1 MRKCATKVASRQNG
15 VNQHLEAQNHI
26 SIYIGEFV
34 VEGFF
39 FLKVVTF
46 FATLTANYGPLLH
59 LITGFNWLPTEI
71 MAWGP

>member
-1 MRKCATKVASRQNG
+1 MVYLSEI
-15 VNQHLEAQNHI
+15 H
-26 SIYIGEFV
+26 IGEFV

>member
-1 MRKCATKVASRQNG
+1 MAHARSFSHFVFVIVMSFMVIWVC
-15 VNQHLEAQNHI
+15 EA
-26 SIYIGEFV
+26 YIGEFV

>member
-1 MRKCATKVASRQNG
+1 MDFWSFSSRAGLAVLPQCIHNLAR
-15 VNQHLEAQNHI
+15 VH
-26 SIYIGEFV
+26 IGEFV

>member
-1 MRKCATKVASRQNG
+1 MQTEK
-15 VNQHLEAQNHI
+15 H
-26 SIYIGEFV
+26 IGEFV

>member
-1 MRKCATKVASRQNG
+1 MEENPIHRQKAASYKE
-15 VNQHLEAQNHI
+15 H
-26 SIYIGEFV
+26 IGEFV

>member
-1 MRKCATKVASRQNG
+1 MYVYITIPDTEMQ
-15 VNQHLEAQNHI
+15 
-26 SIYIGEFV
+26 YIGEFV

>member
-1 MRKCATKVASRQNG
+1 MNISSTYIVTI
-15 VNQHLEAQNHI
+15 LYIHI
-26 SIYIGEFV
+26 YTLYIYTYTHIGEFV

-59 LITGFNWLPTEI
+59 
-71 MAWGP
+71 

>member
-1 MRKCATKVASRQNG
+1 MGQPAMTI
-15 VNQHLEAQNHI
+15 LLI
-26 SIYIGEFV
+26 ILYIGEFV

>member
-1 MRKCATKVASRQNG
+1 MIQN
-15 VNQHLEAQNHI
+15 NIL
-26 SIYIGEFV
+26 IYIGEFV